1 MRAAIIKCEVKLE
14 ELKNKKEDLEEKYYY
29 FIDKDMIN
37 QVIKASDDIVCVNEQ
52 IQFVKQILKL
62 IKED

>member
-62 IKED
+62 IKE